1 MGVSSARSASAR
13 ATMAGPAS
21 GTAGRTASSAAPGAS
36 SDRALAEQAVDGEED
51 RAATA
56 AGFLVGLDGPE
67 LDRCEPRQP
76 RHDLRRGE
84 PVVLPDGQIG
94 GLGDVP
100 GLGGL

>member
-1 MGVSSARSASAR
+1 MGVSSARSAPAR
-13 ATMAGPAS
+13 STMAGTSS
-21 GTAGRTASSAAPGAS
+21 GAAGRTASSAAPGAI
-36 SDRALAEQAVDGEED
+36 REPALAEQAVDGEED

-67 LDRCEPRQP
+67 LFRPEPRQP

-94 GLGDVP
+94 R
-100 GLGGL
+100 LGGLRGL